1 MPDKIEF
8 FGAGLTAFG
17 TIFATSSYILLANVP
32 LTALGVGLTV
42 LGLTILI
49 TPQHPV
55 PKETVQAFIRSSCE
69 NLETLLE
76 ATGAFMKATYFPSNG
91 KVYAYIPVT
100 REQNIV
106 MEDVRKNVGNLIAK
120 SGRSIGLII
129 IPPASE
135 LLKTSFSEEAG
146 LDTVAGEILVDASEV
161 AESVKL
167 VESDSTLVLEIFRPR
182 VDVNFSR
189 FKAVMG
195 SLPTSI
201 AAQAAA
207 LKFSKPVQVLDER
220 FEGNRIISRLKV
232 LEWTSTPYT

>member
-1 MPDKIEF
+1 MPDKIELL
-8 FGAGLTAFG
+8 GTGLTVFSP
-17 TIFATSSYILLANVP
+17 IFATLSYLLLSNIP
-32 LTALGVGLTV
+32 LTALGIGLTV
-42 LGLTILI
+42 LGLTILL
-49 TPQHPV
+49 TPHHPV
-55 PKETVQAFIRSSCE
+55 PKETVQTFIRSSCE

-106 MEDVRKNVGNLIAK
+106 MEDVVKNVGNLISK
-120 SGRSIGLII
+120 SGRSLGLII
-129 IPPASE
+129 VPPASE
-135 LLKTSFSEEAG
+135 LLRNSVGEGAG
-146 LDTVAGEILVDASEV
+146 YDGVASEILVDVSEV
-161 AESVKL
+161 VESVKV
-167 VESDSTLVLEIFRPR
+167 VESDSTIVLEIFRPR
-182 VDVNFSR
+182 VDVSFPR
-189 FKAVMG
+189 FRTVMG

-207 LKFSKPVQVLDER
+207 IKYSKPVQVLDER

>member
-1 MPDKIEF
+1 MPDKIELL
-8 FGAGLTAFG
+8 GIGLTVFSP
-17 TIFATSSYILLANVP
+17 IFATLSYILLSNIP
-32 LTALGVGLTV
+32 LTALGIGLTV
-42 LGLTILI
+42 LGLTILL

-55 PKETVQAFIRSSCE
+55 PKETVQTFIRSSCE

-106 MEDVRKNVGNLIAK
+106 MEDVVKNVGNLISK
-120 SGRSIGLII
+120 SGRSLGLII
-129 IPPASE
+129 VPPASE
-135 LLKTSFSEEAG
+135 LLKNSVGEGAG
-146 LDTVAGEILVDASEV
+146 YDAVASEILVEASEV
-161 AESVKL
+161 VESVKV
-167 VESDSTLVLEIFRPR
+167 VESDSTIVLEIFRPR
-182 VDVNFSR
+182 VDINFSR
-189 FKAVMG
+189 FRTVMG

-207 LKFSKPVQVLDER
+207 IKYSKPVQVLDES

-232 LEWTSTPYT
+232 LEWTGTPYT